1 MSINSHYT
9 LITKSKQLVTDKKN
23 SKRTLQTKKNGK
35 NSNTYKHI
43 EECFYRETN

>member
-9 LITKSKQLVTDKKN
+9 LITKSKQLVTEKK

-35 NSNTYKHI
+35 NSNIYKHI